1 VSTVKSHEMLL
12 VQDNHVV
19 QAFATGT
26 MVRHLSVFWFRRTR
40 TRAGLECSP
49 GGYMSGMFVG
59 SDVRE

>member
-26 MVRHLSVFWFRRTR
+26 MVRDLSVFWFRRTP
-40 TRAGLECSP
+40 TRVGLECSP
-49 GGYMSGMFVG
+49 GG
-59 SDVRE
+59 